1 MCHLVAHTTANTKLN
16 YINAFSHRLRAFHL
30 KASKYSI
37 DSWGHFY
44 FSKRTLTLRT
54 MHFFYNCCC
63 SYCWL
68 CTILWIHF
76 ATSKTKHNLFCV
88 FTYSRFSNL
97 CILMMMLL
105 KWLNGWPKLNFFFHQ
120 PVIRARI
127 AIDCIQPCIPPQKYR
142 CITVLN

>member
-54 MHFFYNCCC
+54 INFF
-63 SYCWL
+63 
-68 CTILWIHF
+68 TTAAA
-76 ATSKTKHNLFCV
+76 ATVDYAPYYEFISQ
-88 FTYSRFSNL
+88 RA
-97 CILMMMLL
+97 
-105 KWLNGWPKLNFFFHQ
+105 KLNTIYF
-120 PVIRARI
+120 VYLLTLDSRI
-127 AIDCIQPCIPPQKYR
+127 Y
-142 CITVLN
+142 VY